1 MKNFD
6 PQFRDL
12 PDYIIKITEEIWEG
26 RGLDTLRRY
35 YGDTLPVRTPAGLT
49 QGNENVIAA
58 TMGTLAEFPDRT
70 LLGEDVIWCGDEDAG
85 FLSSHRIFST
95 ATHRGHGVFG
105 PPTGK
110 RLQFRIIADCY
121 CIANQITDEWM
132 IRDLGAVVRQL
143 GLDPESF
150 AADQIEQEGG
160 AEHAKRPFTPDQD
173 VAGPYQSRGNEHP
186 IGLHY
191 ADFLERIMNAELRAV
206 GETYDRAV
214 QLELPG
220 GVTEHGREAADRF
233 WLGLRSAFPFAEF
246 KVHHI
251 IGRQDKGMADRAAV
265 RWSLTG
271 THDGVGAFGPPTGAA
286 VHVMGISH
294 AEFGPRGLNREWVL
308 FDEAAI
314 WKQILLH
321 KG

>member
-1 MKNFD
+1 MKDFD
-6 PQFRDL
+6 PKFQDL

-26 RGLDTLRRY
+26 RGLDTLRHY

-85 FLSSHRIFST
+85 FLSSHRIFSS

-110 RLQFRIIADCY
+110 RLRFRIIADCY
-121 CIANQITDEWM
+121 CIANRITDEWM

-143 GLDPESF
+143 GRDPERF
-150 AADQIEQEGG
+150 AAGQIEQEGG
-160 AEHAKRPFTPDQD
+160 AGNAKRPFTPDQD
-173 VAGPYQSRGNEHP
+173 VVGPYQSRGNEHP
-186 IGLHY
+186 LGLRY
-191 ADFLERIMNAELRAV
+191 ADFLERIMNAELRAI
-206 GETYDRAV
+206 GDTYDRAV

-251 IGRQDKGMADRAAV
+251 IGRQDTGMADRAAV

-271 THDGVGAFGPPTGAA
+271 THDGVGAFGAPTGAP

-308 FDEAAI
+308 FDETAI

>member
-85 FLSSHRIFST
+85 FLSSHRIFSS

-121 CIANQITDEWM
+121 CLANQITDEWM

-143 GLDPESF
+143 GLDPQRF
-150 AADQIEQEGG
+150 AADQIEREGG
-160 AEHAKRPFTPDQD
+160 PEQAKRPFTPDQD

-186 IGLHY
+186 VGLRY
-191 ADFLERIMNAELRAV
+191 ADFLERIMNAELRVV

-246 KVHHI
+246 RVHHI
-251 IGRQDKGMADRAAV
+251 IGRQDAGMADRAAV

-271 THDGVGAFGPPTGAA
+271 THDGVGAFGPPTGAP

-294 AEFGPRGLNREWVL
+294 AEFGPRGMNREWVL